1 MNVFLVIVWK
11 GRPGPGIQPADH
23 TDLLLR
29 DPTRMESW
37 RSESGRTEV
46 ASFMHWPDMVRP
58 RTYLLRDGRG
68 VLTFDGFPDTGGDL
82 SSPELSA
89 RAMMDAARRD
99 LRSLTGEFSLA
110 WAEDDRVQVYTNPGG
125 THAVY
130 WTETPDLIAFSNR
143 LPLLLALPGVPQD
156 LDPGAVQW
164 LCYQGFVQR
173 GATLFR
179 AVRMLPSGAVATASP
194 GEGVRVSEFSY
205 SDWMG
210 DAAPL
215 GDRPDPGAL
224 RRAFAAHCD
233 EMTGYLHRMHA
244 FYGSPDIQLPLSG
257 GKDSRLILALL
268 MKAGLKDSIRQIY
281 TNGPLYAPDV
291 LSAQA
296 VAEKV
301 RLSGIHCIR
310 RPDPVPSA
318 VSLGMDAVVTSVN
331 ITGGQLSTHDL
342 CGVAPEKGEL
352 VIGGHQSIRDA
363 WFLPCPSDSLDGFCS
378 ALFSRHFHDPLCL
391 LGPEVRKPFQEA
403 FAGIFRPWHQS
414 EGAPLD
420 VLAELFALRER
431 HVRWVAVISTGAY
444 TGSPVSN
451 PLMHERLYRRT
462 LSLPVNYR
470 HQELYHYMMT
480 ATAAPELVAVP
491 FADQQWPG
499 RLRELLGAAF
509 DVPMTVPFRSSRH
522 FPSLSNPYL
531 PPRKLAYYEMLKPFM
546 LFLAE
551 KHRDFLEPHLSM
563 ERIRM
568 AMAPNPQVLV
578 PELLC
583 GMGLYTALLVAEF
596 GTALFRRS
604 ENRQI
609 AALLDGETRGKGPEA
624 VDARSPRE
632 VLGEALEAHE
642 KSIAAFVRET
652 QSREAAPPAK
662 PGKPADQP
670 PAHPWRHVHIH
681 NRTTAP
687 QEVYLV
693 LLAPEKPPQTT
704 AKRTIPPS
712 ETFVWGVQVPH
723 ATSVTVTCKALK
735 VACKITIDQTVGTY
749 HAELDGK

>member
-1 MNVFLVIVWK
+1 MNVFLVTVWK
-11 GRPGPGIQPADH
+11 GQPGPGLRSADY
-23 TDLLLR
+23 TDILLR
-29 DPTRMESW
+29 DPARTECW
-37 RSESGRTEV
+37 RSESGRT
-46 ASFMHWPDMVRP
+46 AMLSFMLWPDRVRTG
-58 RTYLLRDGRG
+58 TYLLRDDRG
-68 VLTFDGFPDTGGDL
+68 ALTFDGFPDTGAGL
-82 SSPELSA
+82 SSPEQCAEGILASV
-89 RAMMDAARRD
+89 RRD
-99 LRSLTGEFSLA
+99 VRSVTGEFSLA
-110 WAEDDRVQVYTNPGG
+110 WAEEDRVRVYTNPGG

-130 WTETPDLIAFSNR
+130 WTETPDFIAFSNR
-143 LPLLLALPGVPQD
+143 IPLLLALPGVPQD

-179 AVRMLPSGAVATASP
+179 AVRMLSAGAVATASP
-194 GEGVRVSEFSY
+194 GEGVQVSEFSY
-205 SDWMG
+205 ADWMG

-215 GDRPDPGAL
+215 GERPDAGVL

-244 FYGSPDIQLPLSG
+244 FYGGPDIQLPLSG

-268 MKAGLKDSIRQIY
+268 IKAGLKDSIRQIY

-296 VAEKV
+296 VAEKAG
-301 RLSGIHCIR
+301 LSGIHRIN

-342 CGVAPEKGEL
+342 CGVAPERDQL

-363 WFLPCPSDSLDGFCS
+363 WFLPCPTDTLDGFC
-378 ALFSRHFHDPLCL
+378 AGLFSRHFHDPLCL
-391 LGPEVRKPFQEA
+391 LGPQVRKPFQEA
-403 FAGIFRPWHQS
+403 FAGIFRPWHQR
-414 EGAPLD
+414 EGVPLNA
-420 VLAELFALRER
+420 LAELFALRER
-431 HVRWVAVISTGAY
+431 HIRWVAVISNGAY

-451 PLMHERLYRRT
+451 PLMHERLYRLT
-462 LSLPVNYR
+462 LSLPVAYR

-480 ATAAPELVAVP
+480 ATAAPDLVAVP

-499 RLRELLGAAF
+499 KLRELLGAAF
-509 DVPMTVPFRSSRH
+509 DVPVTVPFRSSRH

-546 LFLAE
+546 LSLVE
-551 KHRDFLEPHLSM
+551 KHRDFLEPHLST

-568 AMAPNPQVLV
+568 ALAPNAEVLV
-578 PELLC
+578 PELVC
-583 GMGLYTALLVAEF
+583 GMGLYTALLAAEF
-596 GTALFRRS
+596 GMALFRRS

-609 AALLDGETRGKGPEA
+609 AAFLDGETRGNGPGA
-624 VDARSPRE
+624 VDARTPQE
-632 VLGEALEAHE
+632 ALTEALEAHE

-652 QSREAAPPAK
+652 QSREAAPPKAA
-662 PGKPADQP
+662 KPADQP

-681 NRTTAP
+681 NRTTSP
-687 QEVYLV
+687 QDVYLV
-693 LLAPEKPPQTT
+693 LWAPGKLPQAT
-704 AKRTIPPS
+704 AKRTIPAS
-712 ETFVWGVQVPH
+712 ETFVWGIQVPH

-735 VACKITIDQTVGTY
+735 VASKITIDQTVGTY
-749 HAELDGK
+749 HTDLGE